1 MRRSACFPVPANWFR
16 FRREQ
21 RESGGAQNAPDDAV
35 FDLAG
40 LREVLVHAA
49 REDPLVLHPR
59 ELELDSA
66 LSTSTADAQAAH
78 FRAVALA
85 VDAEELAWRGRRQAE
100 YDAPVQAA
108 EAGVDAVPG
117 LQMLDEWDESLDL
130 GLEEFE
136 IEEKQH
142 RMIEEFRDRTRTG
155 NSKGLDTAQYNYAL
169 QVLED
174 NQWCLQ
180 DALAWHFH
188 EDGASCICLYMP
200 SSCMHMR
207 VTRPSS

>member
-1 MRRSACFPVPANWFR
+1 MRRYPCFPGPANWFQ
-16 FRREQ
+16 FRRGQ
-21 RESGGAQNAPDDAV
+21 RDSGGAQTAPDAAV

-40 LREVLVHAA
+40 LREVLVQAA

-66 LSTSTADAQAAH
+66 PSTSTADAQAADL
-78 FRAVALA
+78 RAVAFA
-85 VDAEELAWRGRRQAE
+85 VDAEELAWRGRRDAE

-108 EAGVDAVPG
+108 EAGMDYVPG
-117 LQMLDEWDESLDL
+117 LQMLDEWDEFRARRVL

-136 IEEKQH
+136 LEEKQH
-142 RMIEEFRDRTRTG
+142 RMIEEFRDRTHTG
-155 NSKGLDTAQYNYAL
+155 MNVEYSYAL

-200 SSCMHMR
+200 SRCMLRAH
-207 VTRPSS
+207 SL

>member
-1 MRRSACFPVPANWFR
+1 
-16 FRREQ
+16 
-21 RESGGAQNAPDDAV
+21 
-35 FDLAG
+35 
-40 LREVLVHAA
+40 
-49 REDPLVLHPR
+49 
-59 ELELDSA
+59 
-66 LSTSTADAQAAH
+66 
-78 FRAVALA
+78 VALA

-136 IEEKQH
+136 PEEKQH

-155 NSKGLDTAQYNYAL
+155 YLYAL

-180 DALAWHFH
+180 DALVWHLH

-200 SSCMHMR
+200 SSCTHT
-207 VTRPSS
+207 VCDTSLELTP

>member
-1 MRRSACFPVPANWFR
+1 MRRSACFPGPAMWFR

-21 RESGGAQNAPDDAV
+21 RDSGGAQNAPDDAV

-40 LREVLVHAA
+40 LREVFVHAA

-66 LSTSTADAQAAH
+66 PSTSTADAQAADL
-78 FRAVALA
+78 RAVAFA
-85 VDAEELAWRGRRQAE
+85 VDAEELAWRGRRDAE

-108 EAGVDAVPG
+108 EAGMDYVPG
-117 LQMLDEWDESLDL
+117 LEMLDEWDEFRARRVL

-136 IEEKQH
+136 LEEKQH
-142 RMIEEFRDRTRTG
+142 RMIEEFRDRTLTG
-155 NSKGLDTAQYNYAL
+155 MNVEYSYAL

-188 EDGASCICLYMP
+188 DDGASCICLYMP
-200 SSCMHMR
+200 SSCMLHAH
-207 VTRPSS
+207 SL